1 MTEYLVW
8 GFSGNT
14 MENSQINMVVTDEKE
29 KTMILF
35 DALGF
40 WEIGHESLE
49 QLRED
54 LDHYYYRF
62 SSMTKLHEYYPQLK
76 AEIEPRITNRF
87 PKLEEKNEGE

>member
-14 MENSQINMVVTDEKE
+14 MDNSKINMVITDELEETK
-29 KTMILF
+29 KLF

-40 WEIGHESLE
+40 WEIGHETLE

-54 LDHYYYRF
+54 LDHYYFRF
-62 SSMTKLHEYYPQLK
+62 KGETQLHRYYPEL
-76 AEIEPRITNRF
+76 AE
-87 PKLEEKNEGE
+87 KVM